1 MIQVLLY
8 PDALSLVGSM
18 NAFEIYNESKTDVV
32 FALRYHGAEQNIV
45 QHTYT
50 PNDEH
55 RITVDVKDIILPLLA
70 FELKDDSTPY
80 VQENIMKAFSAE
92 IYEVVDAG
100 NKKEFSFSVIRA
112 GVDKLADSA
121 ENFLK
126 NNFLTWQP
134 QVKAVT
140 YYSPEF
146 LTYYAAEA
154 CAVKCKAY
162 LWNGTGYTESEI
174 TLAHLTEGCVY
185 TIPVQYAIIA
195 KALNQKTPSYYDV
208 WVEKEGGDRLTYVQ
222 RYYASDMKSEEE
234 EWFLFENSLGGVDCF
249 RAYGNSENTA
259 EHTHNVAEIE
269 DDSEEYRVD
278 TTRKF
283 KKNTGYLDGKER
295 LWLLD
300 FFPSLGKYVYHRN
313 SWRKITVTES
323 DVNYEAK
330 ELPSNYTFTYRYS
343 DARPYLNLSRASGES
358 LKQMDIHLPDIGNFT
373 IAPRLVEF
381 PRQQLGGGVLFPVQD
396 PHSEEW
402 GTTTADAI
410 FLAFLSAISNRYSGK
425 GEVGHKHINISV
437 LDALS
442 FVGGYLLYKGEKLK
456 AGVADVAKELDG
468 EAAILKKYI
477 RRDIDDTAEGTITF
491 EKVQKLLGGLLVGEN
506 FSFDKEGNIIAHS
519 IASENANE
527 AGHKG
532 FSIIQTGSKTGKYKL
547 NINELL
553 AFSKA
558 KVGDKFVFDAA
569 NDFRFDA
576 DGNIIAHSIASEN
589 ANEAGHKGF
598 SIIQTDPNTGK
609 YKLNIDELLAFSK
622 ATIMKQAK
630 IGDKFVFDVERDF
643 RFDVEGNIIAH
654 SISSDGASEENGK
667 GFTILQKDPLTN
679 TYKLCIDEVIAY
691 TVATVGKLFVNGNSR
706 FGGELSSK
714 QFISGFLGGLGWGIY
729 NTPVTN
735 AAGVQENKWTG
746 EFDNVIV
753 RGSLRVFEMIISQ
766 LLGENDN
773 RIFTGMMEVDH
784 YDAESG
790 RVYLNTQDG
799 KLYNPFRRNDIIMVQ
814 QFNGMPNSSNDYYVT
829 KNYELLIT
837 DAGCGSLEDGD
848 KRLDWV
854 TFTNF
859 TSSMEDATAE
869 SLIKK
874 KDTFVRVDNLSD
886 SQRKGIIQLMTVG
899 ANTPYMDIIYGLKT
913 DPNNALKGR
922 LGNLKGIVHPI
933 LGELSGFGEFLNNL
947 YAVGD
952 FIIQRTGESVDSKL
966 QVLENMFSIRFSQ
979 TSYELTNSDNYLE
992 NGQFLEQVR
1001 DDEDTI
1007 ISCWAVDTTDESMF
1021 WADALGNPFMVN
1033 GLLSVSGNRKVSIDK
1048 MDGRQVLRLQ
1058 NCGVKQLNAHIRQ
1071 PGTHKEYQ
1079 QPSGS
1084 TGDNGL
1090 KKPATGSTD
1099 VQDRLYISI
1108 RIFAKTAGTLTVG
1121 FEGCSSVSGK
1131 SNTLTAQNVAVPYSG
1146 DWTNIPLE
1154 GVWNGTGNFVL
1165 RYTGDCY
1172 IAIASITDKPLSE
1185 FSKSVSTQIKQ
1196 TATNIQLLGENIN
1209 KVNGKTTQLGIELD
1223 AEKGEIRQYVDTK
1236 DKKNRE
1242 DTSSLITQTS
1252 SSITSSVD
1260 KKLKNQYDTITSEY
1274 SSSITQKAD
1283 QITLKV
1289 SAAQTAADNAQS
1301 AADAA
1306 QGTADTAI
1314 KKNAELKVTVDG
1326 IGSKVDTKIA
1336 NAKGE
1341 ITKEYTS
1348 AINQSAKDI
1357 TLKVSAAQTA
1367 ADNAQSAANAAQG
1380 TADTAKKSV
1389 AELKVTMDGISTTV
1403 ANKADTSTLNSKV
1416 SELNTSISSAKKS
1429 AIDTVNA
1436 RIDGGVAEF
1445 YQQASPPSFTNLGWT
1460 KAECQRHAG
1469 ALWYVVE
1476 PGTKG
1481 YVTGH
1486 LYRFVVM
1493 RGTGGAW
1500 EDVDDSIDSATTV
1513 QQNAS
1518 GWNVASGMFDAK
1530 GNLTASG
1537 VASITPTVTTIS
1549 NTRFD
1554 EKWGEIKSGYVAT
1567 GDFARFFSQ
1576 ACKDGE
1582 VVTSAQISTFIT
1594 KDETNKLISN
1604 ATIQADQINLTGHT
1618 MAFTGGQITITTDN
1632 FTLDGSGNM
1641 WCKNGTFSGTVTGV
1655 QGSFKK
1661 LDCVDN
1667 NGNVVGSIKFD
1678 SNGRLWFSGDMY
1690 HQGYDSDKK
1699 RGYRFYAADIWCRG
1713 MFGHRQKTV
1722 AYVFN
1727 TYMAIYTNDSDD
1739 VDHYVMIPLE
1749 SGTESGKTYN
1759 KIPLY
1764 GFADYGDASGF
1775 AIDVV
1780 VINSSSDFYYVFEGM
1795 GNGKEWRVING
1806 NDKQTIHFADIGGWH
1821 ELKGGESLSC
1831 VYVVPRLLSPTPS
1844 GLGAGVFWSGE
1855 ADLNWS

>member
-18 NAFEIYNESKTDVV
+18 NAFEIYNDSKTDVV

-80 VQENIMKAFSAE
+80 IQENIMKAFSAE
-92 IYEVVDAG
+92 IYEVGDAG
-100 NKKEFSFSVIRA
+100 NRKEFSFSVIRA

-195 KALNQKTPSYYDV
+195 KALNQKTPSYYDI

-330 ELPSNYTFTYRYS
+330 ELPSNYTFTYKYS
-343 DARPYLNLSRASGES
+343 DARPYLNLSRVSGES

-410 FLAFLSAISNRYSGK
+410 FSAFLSAISNRYSGK

-506 FSFDKEGNIIAHS
+506 FSFDK
-519 IASENANE
+519 
-527 AGHKG
+527 
-532 FSIIQTGSKTGKYKL
+532 
-547 NINELL
+547 
-553 AFSKA
+553 
-558 KVGDKFVFDAA
+558 
-569 NDFRFDA
+569 
-576 DGNIIAHSIASEN
+576 
-589 ANEAGHKGF
+589 
-598 SIIQTDPNTGK
+598 
-609 YKLNIDELLAFSK
+609 
-622 ATIMKQAK
+622 
-630 IGDKFVFDVERDF
+630 
-643 RFDVEGNIIAH
+643 EGNIIAH

-859 TSSMEDATAE
+859 TSSMEGATAE

-1209 KVNGKTTQLGIELD
+1209 KVDGTTTQLGLDLD
-1223 AEKGEIRQYVDTK
+1223 AEKKSIRLYVDET
-1236 DKKNRE
+1236 DKANRTFTTAGIEASVGKVQAWVKNL
-1242 DTSSLITQTS
+1242 DYATNTTVTSNVEILSGRITSTVSKVNANSTSITNIQQDINTITQTVGQAATKEQLKENVATLNRAIDSARSHADDVGTGIRNDYASTITLVKQS
-1252 SSITSSVD
+1252 SSSWSVAAGGFD
-1260 KKLKNQYDTITSEY
+1260 ANGKLK
-1274 SSSITQKAD
+1274 SSAGAV
-1283 QITLKV
+1283 LKTDFAGLFV
-1289 SAAQTAADNAQS
+1289 SQVNEKGLVNKGQMNI
-1301 AADAA
+1301 
-1306 QGTADTAI
+1306 AI
-1314 KKNAELKVTVDG
+1314 SN
-1326 IGSKVDTKIA
+1326 
-1336 NAKGE
+1336 
-1341 ITKEYTS
+1341 
-1348 AINQSAKDI
+1348 
-1357 TLKVSAAQTA
+1357 
-1367 ADNAQSAANAAQG
+1367 
-1380 TADTAKKSV
+1380 
-1389 AELKVTMDGISTTV
+1389 GIST
-1403 ANKADTSTLNSKV
+1403 
-1416 SELNTSISSAKKS
+1416 
-1429 AIDTVNA
+1429 
-1436 RIDGGVAEF
+1436 
-1445 YQQASPPSFTNLGWT
+1445 
-1460 KAECQRHAG
+1460 
-1469 ALWYVVE
+1469 
-1476 PGTKG
+1476 
-1481 YVTGH
+1481 
-1486 LYRFVVM
+1486 
-1493 RGTGGAW
+1493 
-1500 EDVDDSIDSATTV
+1500 
-1513 QQNAS
+1513 
-1518 GWNVASGMFDAK
+1518 
-1530 GNLTASG
+1530 
-1537 VASITPTVTTIS
+1537 
-1549 NTRFD
+1549 
-1554 EKWGEIKSGYVAT
+1554 
-1567 GDFARFFSQ
+1567 
-1576 ACKDGE
+1576 
-1582 VVTSAQISTFIT
+1582 
-1594 KDETNKLISN
+1594 

-1641 WCKNGTFSGTVTGV
+1641 WCQNGTFSGMVSGV
-1655 QGSFKK
+1655 HGSFKN
-1661 LDCVDN
+1661 LDCVDS
-1667 NGNVVGSIKFD
+1667 NGNVVGSIKFGSD
-1678 SNGRLWFSGDMY
+1678 GRLWFSGDMY
-1690 HQGYDSDKK
+1690 HQGYDNAKK
-1699 RGYRFYAADIWCRG
+1699 RNYRFYAADLLCRG

-1739 VDHYVMIPLE
+1739 MDHYVMIPLE

-1821 ELKGGESLSC
+1821 YLGGGASLSC